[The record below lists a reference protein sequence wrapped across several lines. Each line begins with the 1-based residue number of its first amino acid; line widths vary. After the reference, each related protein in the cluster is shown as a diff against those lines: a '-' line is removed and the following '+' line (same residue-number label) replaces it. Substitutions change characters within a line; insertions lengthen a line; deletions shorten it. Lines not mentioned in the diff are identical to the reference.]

1 MSRNHIKITKIVPTR
16 ALVADKMRAGFFIA
30 QRLYSDESGRSRS
43 SRPAVRVALAGI
55 VTGVAVM
62 ILTVCVVVGFKRT
75 VTDKVACVG
84 AHIQVTSFENNNTF
98 EMSPVSVTDTLLGRL
113 AELPHVASV
122 NTFLTKPGI
131 IKTDDSFQGIVLK
144 ATGRPELFA
153 QQLRTGHMPETPGEV
168 LLSVWQSRAL
178 RLDTGDVVWCYFVG
192 EEVRVRK
199 MRICGLYSTGFSE
212 ADRQIA
218 WCTPEVIRRLN
229 GWAEEQVS
237 GIEVR
242 LDNVRRLDETADL
255 VWFATANH
263 LDDSGGGLYSQT
275 LEQLNPQIFAWL
287 DLLDMNV
294 VIIII
299 LMLCVAGF
307 NIVSGLIIL
316 ILDSVSLIGVL
327 KALGASN
334 RFVRGIFV
342 IESSMLVGRGMLLGN
357 LLGFGIAALQY
368 WTHILPLDAATYYVD
383 FVPVAF
389 PVGWLLLLN
398 LGIAAVSVLVMI
410 APSTVAAQVSPARVM
425 RYD

>member
-1 MSRNHIKITKIVPTR
+1 MN
-16 ALVADKMRAGFFIA
+16 AGFFIA
-30 QRLYSDESGRSRS
+30 QRLYFDESGRSRS

-55 VTGVAVM
+55 ITGVAVM
-62 ILTVCVVVGFKRT
+62 LLTVCVVVGFKST

-98 EMSPVSVTDTLLGRL
+98 EMSPVSVTDTLLSKL
-113 AELPHVASV
+113 ASLPHVASV

-144 ATGRPELFA
+144 ATDKPELFA
-153 QQLRTGHMPETPGEV
+153 QQVCKGRMPETPNEV
-168 LLSVWQSRAL
+168 LMSLWQSQAL
-178 RLDTGDVVWCYFVG
+178 RLDTGGVVMCYFVG
-192 EEVRVRK
+192 DEVRVRK

-212 ADRQIA
+212 ADRLMA

-229 GWAEEQVS
+229 GWTDTQVS

-242 LDNVRRLDETADL
+242 LDNVRHLEEAADY
-255 VWFATANH
+255 VWFATANR
-263 LDDSGGGLYSQT
+263 LDDSGKGLYSQT
-275 LEQLNPQIFAWL
+275 LEQVNPQIFAWL

-316 ILDSVSLIGVL
+316 ILDSVRLIGVL
-327 KALGASN
+327 KALGGCN
-334 RFVRGIFV
+334 RFVRRIF
-342 IESSMLVGRGMLLGN
+342 IFESSMLVGKGMLLGN
-357 LLGFGIAALQY
+357 LIGLGIAALQY
-368 WTHILPLDAATYYVD
+368 FTHILPLDSATYYVD

-389 PVGWLLLLN
+389 PFWWLLLLN

-410 APSTVAAQVSPARVM
+410 APSAVASQVSPARVM